1 MDLHGCLCPLSESRH
16 CKKDKIKGDNFSG
29 SETYEEQ
36 VWKPHF
42 LQLILKMETEAA
54 EVAEFAKG

>member
-1 MDLHGCLCPLSESRH
+1 MDAYVLMFESGH

-29 SETYEEQ
+29 SETCEEQ

-54 EVAEFAKG
+54 EVAVCKGVN